1 MGAPTIDDVALAI
14 VGFLNAEIMA
24 AGHGLEPD
32 NGLAAAGVDSMAL
45 LKILLFIEQTYGFWI
60 PDEDLVPQNVVTA
73 RALAGYVANRLS
85 AG

>member
-1 MGAPTIDDVALAI
+1 MGAPTIDDVAFAI

-24 AGHGLEPD
+24 AGHALEPD

-45 LKILLFIEQTYGFWI
+45 LKILLFIERTYGFWI
-60 PDEDLVPQNVVTA
+60 PDEDLVPQNVATA
-73 RALAGYVANRLS
+73 RALAHYVIDRLS

>member
-1 MGAPTIDDVALAI
+1 MRPPTIDDVALAI

-24 AGHGLEPD
+24 AGHGVNPD

-45 LKILLFIEQTYGFWI
+45 LKVLLFIERTYGFWV
-60 PDEDLVPQNVVTA
+60 PDEDLVHQNVATA
-73 RALAGYVANRLS
+73 RALARYVTDRLS